1 MPPFD
6 NGTYHLYMDIT
17 HETGFSHTMTNT
29 FTYNSENTIYD
40 PTILTVE
47 RDPDDSWTLNTIED
61 RITWK
66 GKQSAYNAGD
76 NIAMQFK
83 VSNNGKAAVLEPYI
97 SMGGHAA
104 LLKNDRSV
112 FVHLHPIGT
121 ISMASQEMFQENY
134 NQGVLDQ
141 EDICF
146 FGFADDSTGNY
157 FNSNT
162 SPNGE
167 VNFPA
172 IKLTTPGNYSIW
184 VQVKSAGEV
193 ITQKFDFNVF
203 L

>member
-1 MPPFD
+1 
-6 NGTYHLYMDIT
+6 
-17 HETGFSHTMTNT
+17 
-29 FTYNSENTIYD
+29 
-40 PTILTVE
+40 
-47 RDPDDSWTLNTIED
+47 
-61 RITWK
+61 
-66 GKQSAYNAGD
+66 
-76 NIAMQFK
+76 
-83 VSNNGKAAVLEPYI
+83 
-97 SMGGHAA
+97 MGGHAA
-104 LLKNDRSV
+104 LLKKDRSV
-112 FVHLHPIGT
+112 FIHLHPIGT

-134 NQGVLDQ
+134 TQGVLDQ

-172 IKLTTPGNYSIW
+172 IKLGTPGNYAIW

-193 ITQKFDFNVF
+193 ITQKFDFEVI

>member
-1 MPPFD
+1 
-6 NGTYHLYMDIT
+6 
-17 HETGFSHTMTNT
+17 
-29 FTYNSENTIYD
+29 
-40 PTILTVE
+40 
-47 RDPDDSWTLNTIED
+47 
-61 RITWK
+61 
-66 GKQSAYNAGD
+66 
-76 NIAMQFK
+76 
-83 VSNNGKAAVLEPYI
+83 VSNNGTPAVLEPYI

-112 FVHLHPIGT
+112 FVHLHPVGT

-134 NQGVLDQ
+134 TQGVLDQ

-172 IKLTTPGNYSIW
+172 IKLGTPGNYAIW

-193 ITQKFDFNVF
+193 ITQKFDFEVI